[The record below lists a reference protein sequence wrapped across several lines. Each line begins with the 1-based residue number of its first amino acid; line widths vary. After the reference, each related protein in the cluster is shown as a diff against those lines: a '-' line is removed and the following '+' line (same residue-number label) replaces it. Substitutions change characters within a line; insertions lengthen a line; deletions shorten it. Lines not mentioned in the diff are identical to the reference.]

1 MRKRLLSLYLS
12 ALVLFLAACSNGAE
26 MGVDD
31 IVVRE
36 PGTLDEQ
43 LLAVDEYLPGFGECF
58 TMTAAY

>member
-43 LLAVDEYLPGFGECF
+43 WGCF